1 MTSLFASTSSG
12 LGGTLGRSSPG
23 RLRGPHQRPEDTT
36 LFGYQ
41 GPPDTPTMTREAF
54 KWVQSLDLS
63 HSVKNVRRDFEN
75 GFLVAEIFSR
85 YFPQDVQMHGYA
97 NAVSSH
103 YKNDNWKQIKILCD
117 KQGVELPR
125 DLVEGTSKG
134 IHGAAVSL
142 IEYLY
147 EMFTGKKVQRMVE
160 MPEAVAAGE
169 GMAKTGGQGRDSASR
184 DGGSKAISSQLR
196 STANIEF
203 GQVQVQAIENAA
215 DLRRKLAGP

>member
-1 MTSLFASTSSG
+1 
-12 LGGTLGRSSPG
+12 
-23 RLRGPHQRPEDTT
+23 
-36 LFGYQ
+36 
-41 GPPDTPTMTREAF
+41 MTREAF

-85 YFPQDVQMHGYA
+85 YFPQDVRMHGYA

-103 YKNDNWKQIKILCD
+103 YKNDNWKQLKLLCD
-117 KQGVELPR
+117 KQGIALPH

-134 IHGAAVSL
+134 VHGAAVSL

-147 EMFTGKKVQRMVE
+147 EMFTGKKVQRMEVHE
-160 MPEAVAAGE
+160 VGGGE
-169 GMAKTGGQGRDSASR
+169 GMAQTGGQGRDSNSR
-184 DGGSKAISSQLR
+184 EGGAKAISATLKSA
-196 STANIEF
+196 ANIEF